1 MRTASEHE
9 LRQVGEDVEQG
20 KWGEDIWAC
29 CDRIDEQQE
38 VRVGQEEMAKS
49 EDVIPA
55 FLRKINLGDQ

>member
-9 LRQVGEDVEQG
+9 LRQIGKDVEQR
-20 KWGEDIWAC
+20 KWREDIWAC
-29 CDRIDEQQE
+29 YDRIDEWRE
-38 VRVGQEEMAKS
+38 ARIGQEEVAKS